1 MTMEYWDWHG
11 NDWRFGSMVN
21 DMHME
26 QLGKRDSG
34 FDHELVKVLSVL
46 LVRFNVTF
54 AYMYFSKL
62 IICHGEI
69 IDST

>member
-1 MTMEYWDWHG
+1 
-11 NDWRFGSMVN
+11 MVN